1 MSVDAVNSS
10 MAAALNQV
18 YQTAPQTK
26 AATPEET
33 GSGTMNITDVLA
45 LSPEGRK
52 ALEFPWLFGVKPFKP
67 ATLAFMDRYAT
78 NELDSFSEK
87 FQALLRDNG
96 IDTSQPITLGLKPGT
111 GRVIVTS
118 DHPDAEKIATL
129 LEEEPKLKNPKLHNI
144 YRGAIKALEI
154 VKHGEE
160 HEKFDEAYAENP
172 QAAAAEYA
180 YLFNGQFNATW
191 SASVKFSGDGYEV
204 AYNRAVG
211 Q

>member
-18 YQTAPQTK
+18 YQTTPQTK

-33 GSGTMNITDVLA
+33 GSETVNITDVLT

-52 ALEFPWLFGVKPFKP
+52 ALDLPWLFGDKPFKP
-67 ATLAFMDRYAT
+67 VTLALTSAHAT
-78 NELDSFSEK
+78 NQLDTFGEK
-87 FQALLRDNG
+87 FRAVMRDND
-96 IDTSQPITLGLKPGT
+96 IDTSQPFTLGLEPGT
-111 GRVIVTS
+111 GRVTVTN
-118 DHPDAEKIATL
+118 DHPDAEKIEAL
-129 LEEEPKLKNPKLHNI
+129 LEEHPKLHNM
-144 YRGAIKALEI
+144 YRGATKDLEI

-160 HEKFDEAYAENP
+160 HEKYAEAYAEDP

-191 SASVKFSGDGYEV
+191 SSSVTFSGDSHEV
-204 AYNRAVG
+204 AYNRVVG

>member
-10 MAAALNQV
+10 MATAVSQV
-18 YQTAPQTK
+18 YQTTPQTK
-26 AATPEET
+26 ATTPAET
-33 GSGTMNITDVLA
+33 GSKTMNITDVLT

-67 ATLAFMDRYAT
+67 ATLAFMESHAAH
-78 NELDSFSEK
+78 ELDSFSEK

-96 IDTSQPITLGLKPGT
+96 IDTSQPITLGLESGT

-144 YRGAIKALEI
+144 YRGAIKALEVI
-154 VKHGEE
+154 KHGEQ

-172 QAAAAEYA
+172 QAATAEYA

-191 SASVKFSGDGYEV
+191 NASVTFTGDDYEV
-204 AYNRAVG
+204 QYNRVPG
-211 Q
+211 K